1 MLAGIKGNI
10 IQLEPWQR
18 AILNANGNS
27 LRQGLWRD
35 TAQHN
40 TPFGIN
46 YLIHTLSHERSLSE
60 NLFSSST
67 FRQF

>member
-27 LRQGLWRD
+27 LKGSWRD
-35 TAQHN
+35 IQHN

-46 YLIHTLSHERSLSE
+46 YLIHTLNHECSLSE
-60 NLFSSST
+60 KVFLLST